1 MANCPFCGAIGD
13 KSGTWHHYDCG
24 VCYKILSSG
33 ERLFSTPHTKK
44 CFETEIADLKKVA
57 RETLEAA
64 VGEKIVEEKK

>member
-1 MANCPFCGAIGD
+1 
-13 KSGTWHHYDCG
+13 
-24 VCYKILSSG
+24 
-33 ERLFSTPHTKK
+33 LFSTPHTKK